1 MGRYVGL
8 LVLLLSALLLVNFTS
23 DVLSAWALVA
33 HGEGDDGPTV
43 AEAAMPNPL
52 PLTGLIQ
59 NSDGSLGSGS
69 SARSFGDAERS
80 SLHRH
85 DDIGTTLNSPKG
97 RV

>member
-8 LVLLLSALLLVNFTS
+8 LVLLPSALLLVNFTS

-59 NSDGSLGSGS
+59 TPTGRWGQGRALAAS
-69 SARSFGDAERS
+69 
-80 SLHRH
+80 
-85 DDIGTTLNSPKG
+85 TTLSVQACTG
-97 RV
+97 RMISAQR